1 MSGEG
6 RLVVVSNR
14 LPITIESTQAGHR
27 PHPSGGGLVSALV
40 PVLRKTGGCWVGW
53 TGTDYHVALPQLLRD
68 WRSGENYSFEPVFL
82 TASERARY
90 YRGFSNEIIW
100 PLFHSLPSRCQF
112 DSAYWND
119 YCAVNEKFAEA
130 VARVSQR
137 GDFIWV
143 HDYHL
148 MMLAHA
154 LRTRG
159 MSGANASP
167 TGRSQCAEHV
177 QQLGSESLLSNL
189 MEVKD

>member
-68 WRSGENYSFEPVFL
+68 WCSGESYSFEPVFL

-90 YRGFSNEIIW
+90 YRGF
-100 PLFHSLPSRCQF
+100 
-112 DSAYWND
+112 
-119 YCAVNEKFAEA
+119 
-130 VARVSQR
+130 
-137 GDFIWV
+137 
-143 HDYHL
+143 
-148 MMLAHA
+148 
-154 LRTRG
+154 RTKSFG
-159 MSGANASP
+159 LCSTASP
-167 TGRSQCAEHV
+167 PGASSIRLIGMTTV
-177 QQLGSESLLSNL
+177 P
-189 MEVKD
+189 